1 MCYAAKQGIVL
12 GAGWLQSW
20 NMVLML
26 TAHPNVTLPR
36 EKRRI
41 VTATYMFREMREMT
55 ISICNK

>member
-36 EKRRI
+36 EKRRR
-41 VTATYMFREMREMT
+41 VTATYVSGDSRNDNINM
-55 ISICNK
+55 